1 MPSIDCLRSV
11 PIERTPRV
19 KQLEGLF
26 DVPPAQR
33 SERRWKVSLPIEERA
48 WNIGLI
54 VGPSGCGKSTL
65 VQACFDCPPE
75 PMWPIDRAI
84 VDAFPPTL
92 GIKQIVALL
101 SSVGFSSPPAWLRPY
116 QALSTGEQFRVR
128 IARSLAATG
137 GYGLDACSPA
147 SCDAASPQKDPVA
160 HAVSPQQPPVAVVD
174 EFTSVV
180 DRTVARIGSAAIART
195 VRAAGQ
201 KFVAVTC
208 HYDVIDWLDPDW
220 IYDPAADQ
228 FTWRSLRGRPDI
240 ALEICRVHRAAWRLF
255 KQHHYLSADLNPS
268 AQCFAAFV
276 ESQPAA
282 FAAVISGPDSH
293 GGHFREHRLVC
304 LPDFQGVG
312 IGNVLSEFVASLYAA
327 RKRYFSR
334 TSHPGMIRHRMIS
347 ANWICVSRPGFKS
360 RHSRGALAKTGST
373 RRLAASFRYAGPP
386 RADEARGFG
395 ILRTMAGPRQQSST
409 IRLTPD
415 AGRASYRGRGG

>member
-11 PIERTPRV
+11 PIEWTPRV

-33 SERRWKVSLPIEERA
+33 SQRRWKVSLPIEERD

-54 VGPSGCGKSTL
+54 VGPSGSGKSTL
-65 VQACFDCPPE
+65 ARECFACPPE
-75 PMWPIDRAI
+75 PTWPSDRAI

-92 GIKQIVALL
+92 GIKEIVSLL

-116 QALSTGEQFRVR
+116 HALSTGEQFRVR
-128 IARSLAATG
+128 IARALAE
-137 GYGLDACSPA
+137 S
-147 SCDAASPQKDPVA
+147 SCLT
-160 HAVSPQQPPVAVVD
+160 VVD

-180 DRTVARIGSAAIART
+180 DRTVARIGSAAITRT
-195 VRAAGQ
+195 VRAAGK

-228 FTWRSLRGRPDI
+228 FTWRSLRGRPGI
-240 ALEICRVHRAAWRLF
+240 ALEIYRVHRSAWRIF

-268 AQCFAAFV
+268 AQCFVAFCK
-276 ESQPAA
+276 EQPAA
-282 FAAVISGPDSH
+282 FAAVISGPDSC
-293 GGHFREHRLVC
+293 GGHFREHRVVC

-312 IGNVLSEFVASLYAA
+312 IGNTLSEFVASLYAS

-334 TSHPGMIRHRMIS
+334 TSHPGMIRHRMKS
-347 ANWICVSRPGFKS
+347 ANWTCVSRPGFKS

-373 RRLAASFRYAGPP
+373 RRLAASFRFVGPP
-386 RADEARGFG
+386 RADEARRFG
-395 ILRTMAGPRQQSST
+395 IVGAIAVPRQGPST
-409 IRLTPD
+409 IGLTPD
-415 AGRASYRGRGG
+415 ARRASDAGEPFRHGAEADVVVQDLAAPPVRGQARAK

>member
-1 MPSIDCLRSV
+1 V

-33 SERRWKVSLPIEERA
+33 SERRWKVSLPVEERD

-65 VQACFDCPPE
+65 ARECFACPPE
-75 PMWPIDRAI
+75 PTWPSDRAI

-92 GIKQIVALL
+92 GIKEIVSLL

-116 QALSTGEQFRVR
+116 HALSTGEQFRVR
-128 IARSLAATG
+128 MARVLAGTGCVGGLAAW
-137 GYGLDACSPA
+137 SPID
-147 SCDAASPQKDPVA
+147 SHAASP
-160 HAVSPQQPPVAVVD
+160 HEPPVAVVD

-195 VRAAGQ
+195 VRAAGK

-228 FTWRSLRGRPDI
+228 FTWRSLRGRPNI
-240 ALEICRVHRAAWRLF
+240 ALEICRVHRSAWRLF
-255 KQHHYLSADLNPS
+255 KQHHYLNADLNRS
-268 AQCFAAFV
+268 AQCFVAFC
-276 ESQPAA
+276 EEQPAA
-282 FAAVISGPDSH
+282 FAAVISGPDSR
-293 GGHFREHRLVC
+293 GGHFREHRVVC

-312 IGNVLSEFVASLYAA
+312 IGNALSEFVASLYAT

-334 TSHPGMIRHRMIS
+334 TSHPGMIRHRMKS
-347 ANWICVSRPGFKS
+347 AKWTCVSRPGFMS
-360 RHSRGALAKTGST
+360 RHTRGALAKTGST
-373 RRLAASFRYAGPP
+373 RRLAASFRFAGPP
-386 RADEARGFG
+386 RADEARRFG
-395 ILRTMAGPRQQSST
+395 IVRAMAVPRQGPST
-409 IRLTPD
+409 IGLTPD
-415 AGRASYRGRGG
+415 ARRASDVGEPPV